1 MVEEIGSQEDGSPLT
16 KEEVDEILTQL
27 DTNGDGTICF
37 DGATASRD
45 SCSFSPNAKQRVAWD
60 RRV

>member
-45 SCSFSPNAKQRVAWD
+45 SCSFSPNTK
-60 RRV
+60 